1 MTPSASRNARW
12 APVDTLSAVASG
24 TSSVI
29 GIGHSVPSASRMLA
43 QTASWSL
50 AVMNPLRGENPPFSS
65 SSRSQS

>member
-12 APVDTLSAVASG
+12 DPVDSLSAVASD

-29 GIGHSVPSASRMLA
+29 GIGHNVPSASRMSA

-50 AVMNPLRGENPPFSS
+50 EVMNPASGENPPLSS